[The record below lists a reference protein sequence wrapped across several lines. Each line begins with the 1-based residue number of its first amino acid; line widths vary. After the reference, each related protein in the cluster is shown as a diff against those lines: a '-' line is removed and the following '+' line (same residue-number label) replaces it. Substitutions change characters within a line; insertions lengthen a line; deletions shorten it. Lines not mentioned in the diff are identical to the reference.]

1 MTIGALSMM
10 AGSAIA
16 HSALQRPQPMVRPGE
31 TAAELRAKT
40 LNGLKD
46 VGTHAPK
53 SGSQQANGLQQGK
66 KPETHTYSQHAK
78 ATSVQISAEARA
90 MAAKLAQQNASEGLT
105 YGKPKA
111 IR

>member
-16 HSALQRPQPMVRPGE
+16 HSALQRPQPMIPAGE
-31 TAAELRAKT
+31 TAAQLRAKT
-40 LNGLKD
+40 LNGMKD

-53 SGSQQANGLQQGK
+53 SDSLPQKQVKNPA
-66 KPETHTYSQHAK
+66 THTYSQHAK
-78 ATSVQISAEARA
+78 ATSVQISAEARE
-90 MAAKLAQQNASEGLT
+90 MAAQLAQQHSSEGLT
-105 YGKPKA
+105 YGKPKF

>member
-16 HSALQRPQPMVRPGE
+16 HSALQRPQPMIPAGE
-31 TAAELRAKT
+31 TAAQLRAKT
-40 LNGLKD
+40 LNGMKD
-46 VGTHAPK
+46 VGTQAPK
-53 SGSQQANGLQQGK
+53 SNSQQANGVQQGK

-78 ATSVQISAEARA
+78 ATSVQISAQARE
-90 MAAKLAQQNASEGLT
+90 MAAQLAQQQASEGLT

>member
-1 MTIGALSMM
+1 MSIGTLSLM
-10 AGSAIA
+10 AGSAMA
-16 HSALQRPQPMVRPGE
+16 HSALQRPAVVRPTE

-40 LNGLKD
+40 LNGMKD

-53 SGSQQANGLQQGK
+53 SDSLPKSQVQ
-66 KPETHTYSQHAK
+66 KPSTHTYSSQAK
-78 ATSVQISAEARA
+78 ATSVHISAEARA
-90 MAAKLAQQNASEGLT
+90 MAAKLAEQQALT

>member
-53 SGSQQANGLQQGK
+53 ADSSPKPQGK
-66 KPETHTYSQHAK
+66 PATHTYSQHAK
-78 ATSVQISAEARA
+78 ATSVHISAEARE
-90 MAAKLAQQNASEGLT
+90 MAAKLAQQHSSEGLT
-105 YGKPKA
+105 YGKPKF